1 MTEHGIAYHLTA
13 IAGHLREA
21 GAHYE
26 GAVIALPER
35 QWLKLASRLATEMA
49 VEPTPAWV
57 VVTVGGKTSRVREF
71 TFHGIKYRSLG

>member
-26 GAVIALPER
+26 GAVITLPER

-49 VEPTPAWV
+49 VEPT

>member
-21 GAHYE
+21 GADYK
-26 GAVIALPER
+26 GAVIALPEG
-35 QWLKLASRLATEMA
+35 QWLKLASRLQAEMA
-49 VEPTPAWV
+49 MVQFRV
-57 VVTVGGKTSRVREF
+57 VGGKTSRVREF